1 MSEKDAAPPAWHST
15 ARAWRRIKSTT
26 KLLRREET
34 PAEAELWKLLRGGRL
49 GGFRFRR
56 QHGVGPF
63 VVDFF
68 CWKAN
73 LVIELDG
80 GIHSA
85 KGIEDRARQEFLES
99 RGLRVIRFS
108 NDRVFTDPAGVL
120 REITS
125 ALGPPSPTGSCWTD
139 K

>member
-1 MSEKDAAPPAWHST
+1 MWGSVSEKRTSPPPWHSPEKL
-15 ARAWRRIKSTT
+15 WRRLKAKA
-26 KLLRREET
+26 KLLRREQT
-34 PAEAELWKLLRGGRL
+34 TAEAELWNRLRGGKL

-56 QHGVGPF
+56 QYAIGQF

-85 KGIEDRARQEFLES
+85 KRMEDRARQEFLER
-99 RGLRVIRFS
+99 RGLRVLRFS
-108 NDRVFTDPAGVL
+108 NDRVFADPIGVL
-120 REITS
+120 GEIS
-125 ALGPPSPTGSCWTD
+125 AALGSPSPTGSL
-139 K
+139 